1 MRMDGISLEFEGFVG
16 FLGSVGGQGGI
27 ETKRLRE
34 CVVARALNAAMV
46 NFGRSRTRV
55 DG

>member
-1 MRMDGISLEFEGFVG
+1 MDFHSDLGLFLG

-27 ETKRLRE
+27 ETRRMRV
-34 CVVARALNAAMV
+34 CVVRRALNAAMV
-46 NFGRSRTRV
+46 DFGRSRTRV